1 MDPTTQLLARTFAVT
16 AGALFSWSMIDLV
29 VRDRLKW
36 YLADQKFEILVV
48 IGGVLLGAVV
58 LLKIRALMIPG
69 TGHSHDHDHDHEH
82 GHDHGHEHEGH
93 QHGSVSLWRYIVLA
107 FPLMIIVMGLSPDGI
122 SAGNLENR
130 MTRSQREA
138 IAAVTNVTLPPGRS
152 PEGKIVSVDAP
163 ELQQA
168 ASQPDRRAFWESTT
182 HPVRAKIAGELVPDS
197 RYTDR
202 YRLMRI
208 KLTCC
213 VADAS
218 PVGVTVLGEVDPKWN
233 AKGQWLEVVGPVS
246 FFEVANP
253 KTGVP
258 EFYPLIHQQQ
268 AKPTTPRVYLQ

>member
-1 MDPTTQLLARTFAVT
+1 MDPTTQLLARVFAVT

-36 YLADQKFEILVV
+36 YLADQKFEVLVI

-58 LLKIRALMIPG
+58 LLKIRALAIPG
-69 TGHSHDHDHDHEH
+69 TGHSHDHDHGHE
-82 GHDHGHEHEGH
+82 HDHGHAHDHDHG
-93 QHGSVSLWRYIVLA
+93 HGSVSLWRYIVLA

-130 MTRSQREA
+130 MSRGQREA
-138 IAAVTNVTLPPGRS
+138 IAAIKDVKLPPGRS
-152 PEGKIVSVDAP
+152 PDGKVVSVDAA

-168 ASQPDRRAFWESTT
+168 ASQPDRREYWESTKN
-182 HPVRAKIAGELVPDS
+182 PVRAKIAGELVPDS

-213 VADAS
+213 VADAT
-218 PVGVTVLGEVDPKWN
+218 PVGVTVLGSVDPKWN
-233 AKGQWLEVVGPVS
+233 SKGQWLEVVGPVS

-253 KTGVP
+253 KTGAP
-258 EFYPLIHQQQ
+258 EYYPLIHQQQ
-268 AKPTTPRVYLQ
+268 IKATTPRVYLQ